1 MNSSQRSEVAATT
14 WTFAALLGLTVL
26 SYLAS
31 RSEHGAGEATPIL
44 FGSAFVKLGLI
55 AWIFMELGA
64 GRGRWLGLALAL
76 FGLTLAALL
85 LVLPPG

>member
-1 MNSSQRSEVAATT
+1 MNAPHRQSAAAAT

-26 SYLAS
+26 SYVAS

-44 FGSAFVKLGLI
+44 FGAAFVKLGLI

-76 FGLTLAALL
+76 FALTLAALL
-85 LVLPPG
+85 LVLPPA